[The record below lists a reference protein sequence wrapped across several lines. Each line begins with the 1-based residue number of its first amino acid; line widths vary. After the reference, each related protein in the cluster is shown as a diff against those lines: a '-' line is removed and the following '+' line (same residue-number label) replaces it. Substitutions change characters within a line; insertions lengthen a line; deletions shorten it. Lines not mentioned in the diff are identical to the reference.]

1 MARIPDTKEN
11 MMMCICG
18 ECPSYDQCMKDKKE
32 GFFCAR
38 GKSMCEMTRS
48 GCVCGGCP
56 LTVEFGLDKTY
67 YCETGAAE

>member
-1 MARIPDTKEN
+1 MAKVPDTKEN
-11 MMMCICG
+11 MMKCICG
-18 ECPSYDQCMKDKKE
+18 ECPSHDQCMKDKME

-38 GKSMCEMTRS
+38 AKSTCEVTRN

-56 LTVEFGLDKTY
+56 LTPEYSLDKTY